1 MVNTIL
7 IIIGAIL
14 TILWGSIHLFPTSN
28 VVKGYGDISQDN
40 KRIITMEWINE
51 GLTLMFI
58 GALNSLI
65 AIFVPINL
73 ASSIVYWTS
82 SAMLFIMAILSLMT
96 GARINFIPYR
106 LCPVIFTGSG
116 LLILIGSFI

>member
-40 KRIITMEWINE
+40 KRIIKMEWINE

-82 SAMLFIMAILSLMT
+82 SAMLFIMAIMSLMT

>member
-40 KRIITMEWINE
+40 KRIIKMEWINE